1 MTPNS
6 AAQLLLAQARY
17 GTKANSSL
25 ALASVVC
32 PEPTDNSNAESEA
45 EEEEVEGSGEVK
57 PKAEAPRGN
66 MEALLNAAWALGV
79 LEHAQAPVTQRI
91 VAAAAKA
98 LGAAM
103 GAAAAA
109 AGGAAGAAR
118 PPPARLLRKAY
129 HAQLLLQHGGGELP
143 LDEDVASAAAAEWAV
158 ALWPDE
164 TAGRVQSRFTKFLDA
179 MEVPYAAN
187 VPAADGRLR
196 IDVLLRRSMDQVSTA
211 ARLLMPHPVL
221 ITNRKLHAR
230 GFQAYTAPNPV
241 VRSRHQI

>member
-1 MTPNS
+1 MQALKEEGLTPNS

-103 GAAAAA
+103 
-109 AGGAAGAAR
+109 
-118 PPPARLLRKAY
+118 L
-129 HAQLLLQHGGGELP
+129 
-143 LDEDVASAAAAEWAV
+143 S
-158 ALWPDE
+158 
-164 TAGRVQSRFTKFLDA
+164 
-179 MEVPYAAN
+179 
-187 VPAADGRLR
+187 
-196 IDVLLRRSMDQVSTA
+196 
-211 ARLLMPHPVL
+211 L
-221 ITNRKLHAR
+221 IH
-230 GFQAYTAPNPV
+230 
-241 VRSRHQI
+241 I